1 MRKTLVAGV
10 ILAAAAVLVV
20 LISSALDLE
29 LESVALLGGALGAVV
44 ALVPD
49 RTPLARLGG
58 FAAGFVAAWIGY
70 VMRAALLPDTAGGRA
85 VAVGLVVLLC
95 VGITAVSMDRLPLW
109 TTLLGTA
116 ALTGAY
122 EFTYAAAPPELA
134 STSVSTATTL
144 LFNVAVGFLAA
155 AVLAPTS
162 EPDRTPRAHRDDTPS
177 DDSTAATSSDARLDD
192 FMMEK
197 TQ

>member
-1 MRKTLVAGV
+1 M
-10 ILAAAAVLVV
+10 AAVLVV
-20 LISSALDLE
+20 IVSSALDLE

-49 RTPLARLGG
+49 RTPLVRLGG

-70 VMRAALLPDTAGGRA
+70 VVRAALLPDTAGGRA

-95 VGITAVSMDRLPLW
+95 VGITAASMNRLPLW

-116 ALTGAY
+116 ALSGAY
-122 EFTYAAAPPELA
+122 EFTFAAAPPELA

-155 AVLAPTS
+155 ALVAPS
-162 EPDRTPRAHRDDTPS
+162 PRPEGATGHRSSAPS
-177 DDSTAATSSDARLDD
+177 DDSTKTSGTPRTPKKTSADSGDSKLDD

-197 TQ
+197 TK